1 MPKVVSIHSYR
12 GGTGKS
18 NFTANLATTVALQGH
33 RVGVIDTDL
42 PSPGIHNLFCL
53 EPEQIDNALNHYLW
67 GEAPIESVAYDVSA
81 KVGISSS
88 ASNGNHPDNNNLDNN
103 NPDNNNSDNNSLNNN
118 KGAGS
123 GQLFLVPASVK
134 ADDIARILKD
144 GYDVKLMNDGF
155 RQLVKTLKLDYLFID
170 THPGLSK
177 ETFLSIAISHVL
189 LLILRPDKQDYQG
202 TAVTADVARQLKVRK
217 MLLAINKVYSSLNVD
232 ALKQKVEETFHETVA
247 GVFPLSED
255 VVQLASEGVFC
266 VKYPEH
272 PVSQEFRKVAQQIA
286 EA

>member
-18 NFTANLATTVALQGH
+18 NFTANLSTTVALQGY
-33 RVGVIDTDL
+33 RVGVVDTDV

-53 EPEQIDNALNHYLW
+53 EPEQMGKTLNNYLW
-67 GEAPIESVAYDVSA
+67 GEIPIEEAAYDVSA
-81 KVGISSS
+81 NVGVE
-88 ASNGNHPDNNNLDNN
+88 
-103 NPDNNNSDNNSLNNN
+103 
-118 KGAGS
+118 GAGK
-123 GQLFLVPASVK
+123 LFLIPSSIK
-134 ADDIARILKD
+134 ADDIAKILKD
-144 GYDVKLMNDGF
+144 GYDVKLLNDGF
-155 RQLVKTLKLDYLFID
+155 RSFVKALKLDYLFID

-189 LLILRPDKQDYQG
+189 ILILRPDKQDYQG
-202 TAVTADVARQLKVRK
+202 TAITVDVARQLKVRK
-217 MLLAINKVYSSLNVD
+217 MLLAINKAHSKLNLE
-232 ALKQKVEETFHETVA
+232 ALKQKVEETYNETVA

-272 PVSQEFRKVAQQIA
+272 PVSQEFRKVAQQII
-286 EA
+286 EG

>member
-18 NFTANLATTVALQGH
+18 NFTANLATTMAQQGNRVA
-33 RVGVIDTDL
+33 VVDTDV
-42 PSPGIHNLFCL
+42 PSPGIHNLFGL
-53 EPEQIDNALNHYLW
+53 EPEQTSVTLNNYLW
-67 GEAPIESVAYDVSA
+67 GESAIKDAAYDVSTN
-81 KVGISSS
+81 VGIE
-88 ASNGNHPDNNNLDNN
+88 
-103 NPDNNNSDNNSLNNN
+103 
-118 KGAGS
+118 GS
-123 GQLFLVPASVK
+123 GKLFLVPSSVK
-134 ADDIARILKD
+134 ADNIARILKD

-155 RQLVKTLKLDYLFID
+155 RSLVKALQLDYLFID

-189 LLILRPDKQDYQG
+189 VLILRPDKQDYQG
-202 TAVTADVARQLKVRK
+202 TAVTVDVARQLKVRK
-217 MLLAINKVYSSLNVD
+217 MLLAINKAHSKLNLD
-232 ALKQKVEETFHETVA
+232 ALKQKVEETYSETVA

-272 PVSQEFRKVAQQIA
+272 PVSQEFQKVAQRIA
-286 EA
+286 GA

>member
-1 MPKVVSIHSYR
+1 MTKVVSIHSYR

-33 RVGVIDTDL
+33 RVGVVDTDV

-53 EPEQIDNALNHYLW
+53 EPEQTSKTLNNYLW
-67 GEAPIESVAYDVSA
+67 GESSIVEAAYDVSA
-81 KVGISSS
+81 KVGVESP
-88 ASNGNHPDNNNLDNN
+88 G
-103 NPDNNNSDNNSLNNN
+103 
-118 KGAGS
+118 K
-123 GQLFLVPASVK
+123 LFLVPSSVK

-144 GYDVKLMNDGF
+144 GYDVKLLNNGF
-155 RQLVKTLKLDYLFID
+155 RSLVKSLHLDYLFID

-202 TAVTADVARQLKVRK
+202 TAITVDVARQLKVRK
-217 MLLAINKVYSSLNVD
+217 MLLAINKVHSKLNLD
-232 ALKQKVEETFHETVA
+232 ALKQKVEETYGETVA

-272 PVSQEFRKVAQQIA
+272 PVSQEFRKVAQQII
-286 EA
+286 EV

>member
-33 RVGVIDTDL
+33 RVGVVDTDL

-53 EPEQIDNALNHYLW
+53 EPEQVNSALNHYLW
-67 GEAPIESVAYDVSA
+67 DEAPIESVAYDVSA
-81 KVGISSS
+81 RVGINSVSD
-88 ASNGNHPDNNNLDNN
+88 GNHNA
-103 NPDNNNSDNNSLNNN
+103 S
-118 KGAGS
+118 GAGG
-123 GQLFLVPASVK
+123 GQLFLVPSSVK

-144 GYDVKLMNDGF
+144 GYDVKRMNDGF

-217 MLLAINKVYSSLNVD
+217 MLLAINKVYNSLNVD

-247 GVFPLSED
+247 GAFPLSED
-255 VVQLASEGVFC
+255 MVQLASEGVFC

>member
-18 NFTANLATTVALQGH
+18 NFTANLATTVAQRGYQ
-33 RVGVIDTDL
+33 VAIVDTDV
-42 PSPGIHNLFCL
+42 PSPGIHNLFGL
-53 EPEQIDNALNHYLW
+53 EPEQTGRTLNNYLW
-67 GEAPIESVAYDVSA
+67 GESAIEEASYDVSA
-81 KVGISSS
+81 NVGIT
-88 ASNGNHPDNNNLDNN
+88 GEGKLY
-103 NPDNNNSDNNSLNNN
+103 
-118 KGAGS
+118 
-123 GQLFLVPASVK
+123 LVPSSVK

-144 GYDVKLMNDGF
+144 SYDVRLMNDGF
-155 RQLVKTLKLDYLFID
+155 RSLVKALNLDYLFID

-202 TAVTADVARQLKVRK
+202 TAVTIDVARQLNVRK
-217 MLLAINKVYSSLNVD
+217 MLLAINKAHSKLNLD
-232 ALKQKVEETFHETVA
+232 ALKQKVEETYSETVA

-266 VKYPEH
+266 VKYPDH
-272 PVSQEFRKVAQQIA
+272 PISQEFQKVAQQIM
-286 EA
+286 EG